1 MKSIEEYEVLVAE
14 AKTRLITGVAKAT
27 KEDKKA
33 VEVADPVLANELL
46 AERSDIDDQ
55 LKALKARKDAIDAIL
70 KDAIGAK
77 DVLLVHGA
85 KVASIARWRETSVNT
100 EYVKEHFDVADYP
113 EMFKRSN
120 KSRLTVH

>member
-1 MKSIEEYEVLVAE
+1 MKSIEEYDALVAE
-14 AKTRLITGVAKAT
+14 SKARLITGTPKAT

-33 VEVADPVLANELL
+33 IEVADPLLANELL
-46 AERSDIDDQ
+46 AERSELDDQ
-55 LKALKARKDAIDAIL
+55 IKALKARKDVIDDIIR
-70 KDAIGAK
+70 DAIGTK

-100 EYVKEHFDVADYP
+100 AYVNENFDIADYP

>member
-1 MKSIEEYEVLVAE
+1 MKSIEEYGVLVAE
-14 AKTRLITGVAKAT
+14 AKERLITGTPKAT
-27 KEDKKA
+27 KDDKKA
-33 VEVADPVLANELL
+33 VEVADAVLANELL
-46 AERSDIDDQ
+46 AERSDLDDQ
-55 LKALKARKDAIDAIL
+55 LKALKARKDAIDAII
-70 KDAIGAK
+70 KDAIGSK

-85 KVASIARWRETSVNT
+85 KVASIARWRETAVNT

>member
-1 MKSIEEYEVLVAE
+1 MKSIEEYEALVAE
-14 AKTRLITGVAKAT
+14 SKARLITGVAKAT

-55 LKALKARKDAIDAIL
+55 LKALKARKDAIDDIIR
-70 KDAIGAK
+70 DAIGAK

-85 KVASIARWRETSVNT
+85 KVASIARWRETAVNT
-100 EYVKEHFDVADYP
+100 EYVKSNFDVADYP